1 MGGVTGLERETAK
14 EGFKRERERWK
25 IERNLAFAESGSYWQ
40 AVEMGKCKNYL
51 AAISLPCCGSGLLS
65 VFEDCP

>member
-25 IERNLAFAESGSYWQ
+25 IERNLAFAE
-40 AVEMGKCKNYL
+40 
-51 AAISLPCCGSGLLS
+51 
-65 VFEDCP
+65 